1 VALFADYLQRGTY
14 EYTYQVRC
22 TTPGQFQVMPAV
34 AYEMYAA
41 DVFGRTAGGTFT
53 ITQ

>member
-1 VALFADYLQRGTY
+1 MALFADWLARGTY

-22 TTPGQFQVMPAV
+22 TTPGEFKVMPAV
-34 AYEMYAA
+34 GYEMYAA
-41 DVFGRTAGGTFT
+41 DVFGRSAGGMFS